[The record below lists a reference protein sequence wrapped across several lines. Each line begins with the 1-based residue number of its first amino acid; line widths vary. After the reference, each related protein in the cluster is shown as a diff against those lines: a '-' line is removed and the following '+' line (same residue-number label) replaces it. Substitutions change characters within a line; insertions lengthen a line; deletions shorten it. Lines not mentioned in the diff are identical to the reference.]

1 MFERI
6 PAVYYYVPPC
16 PVCGSRKTGRYVRQP
31 LTTGDMLYVERES
44 LRNGELVRFAVHI
57 PEKNAYCDDC
67 GHEWECRIRAHLMP
81 REKIIEEQTA
91 RDSAARYAACLDK
104 SPGKKSLFRRIKGI
118 LS

>member
-6 PAVYYYVPPC
+6 PHIYYYVPPC

-57 PEKNAYCDDC
+57 PEKNAYCDEC
-67 GHEWECRIRAHLMP
+67 GYEWGCSIRARLMP
-81 REKIIEEQTA
+81 RERIIEEQAA
-91 RDSAARYAACLDK
+91 RDSAAMYAACLGR
-104 SPGKKSLFRRIKGI
+104 SPVKKSFLKRITGI
-118 LS
+118 LL